1 MFTHRPAA
9 IYLGNEPKKKK
20 KRKTTDFTQQADVTN
35 TSIPYKIFSQSFILI
50 NLGEHKMII
59 QREVYQKE
67 ETICLITDGP
77 SK

>member
-1 MFTHRPAA
+1 MFTHRPDA
-9 IYLGNEPKKKK
+9 IYLGNEPK
-20 KRKTTDFTQQADVTN
+20 RKNTDFTQQADV
-35 TSIPYKIFSQSFILI
+35 SIPYKIFSQLFILI

-77 SK
+77 SKES

>member
-1 MFTHRPAA
+1 MFTHRPDA
-9 IYLGNEPKKKK
+9 IYLGNEPK
-20 KRKTTDFTQQADVTN
+20 RKNTDFTQQADVTN

-77 SK
+77 SKES

>member
-1 MFTHRPAA
+1 MSQ
-9 IYLGNEPKKKK
+9 KKK

-35 TSIPYKIFSQSFILI
+35 TSIPYKIFSQLFIRI

-67 ETICLITDGP
+67 EAVCLITDGP